1 MLQGDKVI
9 EGNPG
14 ENHAMIA
21 EKLGFPPDLIP
32 GFVTKDGQFH
42 YQFEEDV
49 PKASQPEVEAQKN
62 TPAAVTPPAAPE
74 QSATPPQADI
84 DEQHALETVQEAV
97 GLNKVQAARLAELQQ
112 KNATAVPNVESQP
125 ANVGTSNVG
134 SKVRKTFY
142 IRPRSDG
149 IHDILDEVQTQG
161 GLKSPATNDVG
172 GEYDG
177 YKEAMT
183 GPAALLRRRNDGLR
197 PDDMVEAV
205 QANFPRIKSADDLY
219 EAIRSATAQRDNLK
233 QNGGGAEAQTQ
244 RFWDAVSQP
253 ENARGIE
260 KINVDQLNVGQKF
273 RLKMPGWSH
282 DEMTVTHV
290 DPDSGEVTVKDGP
303 TFGQQDLPKGAEI
316 YIRKGTLVDNGIRH
330 SAGDFN
336 FDQPE
341 SVSDQKQRMA
351 EEKRRADE
359 AKAKQAM
366 LDKAQR
372 RLTGQD
378 VDTTGEM
385 FGRYTD
391 KSGQQSMFSAGNI
404 RRPFIR
410 ESQIEQPEIPNS
422 EEPIPAVRLRGG
434 TILPA
439 ENYPTHIQFLE
450 SRRIHPDDVE
460 SGGWIRDGIYHS
472 SGERSDT
479 LRWKARKQAQLRAG
493 RDEPMFSASGND
505 LTPEQSQRT
514 IKEAINEK
522 HERARAVVQSAAQR
536 ISHVVRIAADAA
548 FESIKRIAGRTLANT
563 AIDFEFENTE
573 VGKQV
578 QAIAQQQGAKVT
590 FYKGDET
597 TPRGFYDPNTG
608 RLYLRSDRP
617 AFEILN
623 TFEHELVHLNSA
635 SSNSTVWHLKNQIDL
650 NSPAARQIR
659 AGYDAWLEYKGLPK
673 LNDELA
679 REEITAYHLTGDHR
693 FGVDPSLAFRNPR
706 EAVNL
711 ALDYHGANS
720 LPEGGESGQIKFN
733 PGTRPAAEVQRDLS
747 AAEDELMAKARAKT
761 DVSTG
766 TLKERNQ
773 AANIAAAK
781 LRKLQDEL
789 ATNDEHVANT
799 IQQQHDAITEANKI
813 LKPAGMAMSPD
824 EWPDIGQVRD
834 KLGDAAARRVDELAN
849 QVASATAALAKTNRL
864 APKMV
869 DRITNEM
876 MQDGRLPKMA
886 ELSPNA
892 GRTLDKLT
900 DYLKKNDID
909 SPKLTFA
916 ERLNLGK
923 KFADAK
929 NGIKD
934 AVTRAWAN
942 SVAAGKALVAQF
954 KQAPEENDFRK
965 VMKSWIGYDQRTS
978 LENYNYVK
986 ALVAKVP
993 NRVRRMAMSVWLD
1006 AGGDT
1011 STLKLQRDSVPD
1023 KYGEI
1028 WDTALKLTPDEK
1040 NLALKIKQD
1049 FEAKLDDGQAAG
1061 IIGDGRKEYGV
1072 PQRWKVAPEIERS
1085 PDGEAPEEGKPG
1097 NPYAKLDPRD
1107 PFFSFSRETPSY
1119 FDGIMAKGEPEN
1131 LDIAHLTSVY
1141 DEAFHKALSSRG
1153 AIKALSE
1160 ARAPDGQPVVKISG
1174 KASVKP
1180 GEAGGVF
1187 VDSNSLPKDAVAA
1200 DGRPYQSVDHW
1211 ALRDWKFAAKDST
1224 GKPIIVRGDMLVH
1237 PDFVKHLKNELE
1249 TPEWTTRGIG
1259 KAALAASSFLK
1270 QSKFIGPFHVVTEA
1284 LHAAFHGQVPSV
1296 RGFNIDLN
1304 DPKQSL
1310 LNRNMTLG
1318 FGKARELFEE
1328 GVGSHGGIW
1337 AKVPGLGDA
1346 VVRMNNFTFNE
1357 YIPRLKMKVGLAVL
1371 DRNIARYGNELSMD
1385 QIGELTGR
1393 QMDAAFGGQNWRL
1406 MGANKSWLAVAR
1418 LGLVAPD
1425 FLLSRAKVI
1434 GQAFKPYNKE
1444 QRIFLLAQAAGVYTL
1459 ARVLNSIFS
1468 DNNDPHFEPH
1478 NWDSVVIGK
1487 RAYHARFIVS
1497 DAANLARDLLGLGSF
1512 NQHGIPFITGR
1523 LGVLPKTAI
1532 EAATGKDLF
1541 TGQDKDGL
1549 FDANSGL
1556 LKAFSVV
1563 AKDVAEWMT
1572 PMAVDSFIHGT
1583 SGGQTPAG
1591 SLGTALFGV
1600 SSKKETASGQIY
1612 QQAAQFNRQSPDIKA
1627 RNMQAER
1634 DKGGGESPYRGLDN
1648 TLDAGNMS
1656 DAKAEYQKL
1665 IASGYTAAQIA
1676 QRYDKTPP
1684 PFTGN
1689 SQREIQFFN
1698 SLSPADQKV
1707 YREAQTERRE
1717 RQQEF
1722 AKILRAN

>member
-1 MLQGDKVI
+1 MAQFGLDDAPVATFGANDAVVPTFGQNDQVASAPPEAMPQGQPVNLPSNFSSGYGPSVPIGQNPDWAFTGAMGKDALDVVDKTMNNPVTKGLGIGLSTLGKIIAGEAKAGLDLTTGNPDLAKQEMLAAGDQFNKPVGREPVESPWEQGRESLPTIPRASAGVGAGLIETSPQLALSAVDPVIGGLSFGFTPEGFDPVQAGTMLAAPYVGKFLGGAAAKAANKLGVDSTTLLNVVNRASGGAGAAGLLSAPQLSQLAQMPAGTDRDQATEDTLANAISILAMDTMGRHGLSAEDFAKLSPEARKNFVVQQLNNALTGQDVAEMPKPKGQSTPIQQPPAGYVPQKEPVDLHPEAASVDHAADSRTMVQPPAQPAPTAADLAGLQEAIRSNQLKPAAKQAPFPLVDTSKVEVRTPDGELDHVQTHLARMKIEAQQGDQIAEPRNMVEQPPEPAADFGQNDAPVLPSESQPVEPATVEPSQPEAGTATPPAPVASDLKSENIAPSGASSEDFEINPNKMSQYRSTAMLQGDKVI
-9 EGNPG
+9 EGKPG

-62 TPAAVTPPAAPE
+62 TPVAVTPPAAPE

-112 KNATAVPNVESQP
+112 KNAAPVPNVESQP

-149 IHDILDEVQTQG
+149 VHDILDEVQTQG

-183 GPAALLRRRNDGLR
+183 GPAALLRRRNGGLR

-219 EAIRSATAQRDNLK
+219 DAIRSATAQRDNLK

-253 ENARGIE
+253 ENARGVE

-341 SVSDQKQRMA
+341 SVADQKQRMA
-351 EEKRRADE
+351 EEK
-359 AKAKQAM
+359 
-366 LDKAQR
+366 R

-391 KSGQQSMFSAGNI
+391 KSGQQSMFSAG
-404 RRPFIR
+404 
-410 ESQIEQPEIPNS
+410 
-422 EEPIPAVRLRGG
+422 
-434 TILPA
+434 
-439 ENYPTHIQFLE
+439 
-450 SRRIHPDDVE
+450 
-460 SGGWIRDGIYHS
+460 
-472 SGERSDT
+472 
-479 LRWKARKQAQLRAG
+479 
-493 RDEPMFSASGND
+493 GND

-522 HERARAVVQSAAQR
+522 HERARTVVQSATQR

-563 AIDFEFENTE
+563 AIDFDFENTE

-578 QAIAQQQGAKVT
+578 QEIAQQQGAKVT

-608 RLYLRSDRP
+608 RLYLRSDWP
-617 AFEILN
+617 GSEILN

-635 SSNSTVWHLKNQIDL
+635 SSNSTVWHLKNQVDL

-711 ALDYHGANS
+711 ALDYHGAKS
-720 LPEGGESGQIKFN
+720 LPEGGDSGQIKFN

-766 TLKERNQ
+766 TQKERNQ

-813 LKPAGMAMSPD
+813 LKPAGM

-834 KLGDAAARRVDELAN
+834 KLGDAAARRLDVLAN
-849 QVASATAALAKTNRL
+849 QVADATAALAKTNRL

-886 ELSPNA
+886 KIQRPNI
-892 GRTLDKLT
+892 GRTLKALT
-900 DYLKKNDID
+900 DDLNRMDID
-909 SPKLTFA
+909 SPKASFA
-916 ERLNLGK
+916 ERFNVAK
-923 KFADAK
+923 KAVETLTAGRDAFK
-929 NGIKD
+929 N
-934 AVTRAWAN
+934 AWGN
-942 SVAAGKALVAQF
+942 SVAASKALWSIF
-954 KQAPEENDFRK
+954 KSAPVSNEFK
-965 VMKSWIGYDQRTS
+965 SVIKSWIGYDTRTAI
-978 LENYNYVK
+978 ENANYTR

-993 NRVRRMAMSVWLD
+993 DRVRRMAISVWLD
-1006 AGGDT
+1006 AEGDT
-1011 STLKLQRDSVPD
+1011 STLKFQRDSVPD
-1023 KYGEI
+1023 KYRNI
-1028 WDTALKLTPDEK
+1028 WDTALKLTPEEK
-1040 NLALKIKQD
+1040 NLALSIKAD
-1049 FEAKLDDGQAAG
+1049 FAQKLKDGMDTG
-1061 IIGDGRKEYGV
+1061 IIGQGREDYGV
-1072 PQRWKVAPEIERS
+1072 PQRWEKKPQNGPGDIS
-1085 PDGEAPEEGKPG
+1085 GEKRGNPS

-1107 PFFSFSRETPSY
+1107 PFFDFQRENRSY
-1119 FDGIMAKGEPEN
+1119 FDGIMAKGVPEN
-1131 LDIAHLTSVY
+1131 LDIAHLTSLY

-1153 AIKALSE
+1153 AIKALAE
-1160 ARAPDGQPVVKISG
+1160 ATARDGQPVVKLSGNPVQNIS
-1174 KASVKP
+1174 
-1180 GEAGGVF
+1180 
-1187 VDSNSLPKDAVAA
+1187 
-1200 DGRPYQSVDHW
+1200 RQSV
-1211 ALRDWKFAAKDST
+1211 S
-1224 GKPIIVRGDMLVH
+1224 
-1237 PDFVKHLKNELE
+1237 DF
-1249 TPEWTTRGIG
+1249 G
-1259 KAALAASSFLK
+1259 
-1270 QSKFIGPFHVVTEA
+1270 
-1284 LHAAFHGQVPSV
+1284 
-1296 RGFNIDLN
+1296 
-1304 DPKQSL
+1304 
-1310 LNRNMTLG
+1310 
-1318 FGKARELFEE
+1318 
-1328 GVGSHGGIW
+1328 
-1337 AKVPGLGDA
+1337 
-1346 VVRMNNFTFNE
+1346 
-1357 YIPRLKMKVGLAVL
+1357 
-1371 DRNIARYGNELSMD
+1371 
-1385 QIGELTGR
+1385 
-1393 QMDAAFGGQNWRL
+1393 
-1406 MGANKSWLAVAR
+1406 
-1418 LGLVAPD
+1418 
-1425 FLLSRAKVI
+1425 
-1434 GQAFKPYNKE
+1434 
-1444 QRIFLLAQAAGVYTL
+1444 
-1459 ARVLNSIFS
+1459 
-1468 DNNDPHFEPH
+1468 
-1478 NWDSVVIGK
+1478 
-1487 RAYHARFIVS
+1487 
-1497 DAANLARDLLGLGSF
+1497 
-1512 NQHGIPFITGR
+1512 
-1523 LGVLPKTAI
+1523 
-1532 EAATGKDLF
+1532 
-1541 TGQDKDGL
+1541 
-1549 FDANSGL
+1549 
-1556 LKAFSVV
+1556 
-1563 AKDVAEWMT
+1563 
-1572 PMAVDSFIHGT
+1572 
-1583 SGGQTPAG
+1583 
-1591 SLGTALFGV
+1591 
-1600 SSKKETASGQIY
+1600 
-1612 QQAAQFNRQSPDIKA
+1612 
-1627 RNMQAER
+1627 
-1634 DKGGGESPYRGLDN
+1634 
-1648 TLDAGNMS
+1648 
-1656 DAKAEYQKL
+1656 
-1665 IASGYTAAQIA
+1665 
-1676 QRYDKTPP
+1676 
-1684 PFTGN
+1684 
-1689 SQREIQFFN
+1689 
-1698 SLSPADQKV
+1698 
-1707 YREAQTERRE
+1707 
-1717 RQQEF
+1717 
-1722 AKILRAN
+1722 